1 MLSLRS
7 TTCYPL
13 LITLQL
19 LGDFMSCKSSDQR
32 DQNVGL
38 SWQRRELA
46 DRAHSFQ
53 FTDDKN
59 RGTQAESDVLK
70 R

>member
-1 MLSLRS
+1 
-7 TTCYPL
+7 
-13 LITLQL
+13 
-19 LGDFMSCKSSDQR
+19 MSCKSSDQR
-32 DQNVGL
+32 DQDVGL

-59 RGTQAESDVLK
+59 RGTQAESNVLEK
-70 R
+70 

>member
-1 MLSLRS
+1 
-7 TTCYPL
+7 
-13 LITLQL
+13 
-19 LGDFMSCKSSDQR
+19 MSCKRSGQR
-32 DQNVGL
+32 DQNVGP

-46 DRAHSFQ
+46 DRAHNFQ

-59 RGTQAESDVLK
+59 RRTQAESNVLE

>member
-1 MLSLRS
+1 
-7 TTCYPL
+7 
-13 LITLQL
+13 
-19 LGDFMSCKSSDQR
+19 MSCKSSDQR
-32 DQNVGL
+32 DQDVGL

-59 RGTQAESDVLK
+59 RGTQAESNVLEK
-70 R
+70 QSLVVNIPPTVSC